1 MDKTTILIIIAV
13 AVLLF
18 LCFLLSVAS
27 FAGDKFFDNYKKLLD
42 KTTRTPY
49 TVSAFINIL
58 NTKYFKNQVQIN
70 AINSIGGDYYDSKR
84 RVVGLNMSGQTSL
97 GSFAVIAHEL
107 GHAYQDIVEGKLKSF
122 HTIRKV
128 GGFIGKLF
136 LPIIIAT
143 IVLLFF
149 VENYSLLLICSLTV
163 LFVIV
168 FLAVVIKAKTIAI
181 EKDASNRGIELLNE
195 FLPDDEIKECEKL
208 LNSARLTYW
217 ADLIK
222 LLLGWSG
229 LTNKTQMFK

>member
-1 MDKTTILIIIAV
+1 MDKTTLIIIIV
-13 AVLLF
+13 AAILLL
-18 LCFLLSVAS
+18 LCLLLTIAS
-27 FAGDKFFDNYKKLLD
+27 FSGDRFFEAYKKLLGQE
-42 KTTRTPY
+42 TRTPY

-58 NTKYFKNQVQIN
+58 NNKYFQERVQITP
-70 AINSIGGDYYDSKR
+70 INSVGGDYYDSKKKM
-84 RVVGLNMSGQTSL
+84 VGLNMSGQTSL

-122 HTIRKV
+122 HTLRRAGSFV
-128 GGFIGKLF
+128 GKLF
-136 LPIIIAT
+136 LPIIIVT

-149 VENYSLLLICSLTV
+149 IENYSLLLICSFSALFIIV
-163 LFVIV
+163 L
-168 FLAVVIKAKTIAI
+168 LAVIIKAKTISI
-181 EKDASNRGIELLNE
+181 EKDASNRGLELLGE
-195 FLPDDEIKECEKL
+195 FLPDDEIEKCEKL